1 MNVSELQ
8 REIELTR
15 HELDETLEALHT
27 KVSPR
32 LRLRAAWDATQATS
46 LSAARS
52 GVGWA
57 IAHPFAVLGVAAAV
71 VFTVCFRSDLRR
83 LR

>member
-15 HELDETLEALHT
+15 HELDETLEALHA
-27 KVSPR
+27 KVSPS
-32 LRLRAAWDATQATS
+32 LRLRAAWDTTQATS
-46 LSAARS
+46 VSAVRS

-57 IAHPFAVLGVAAAV
+57 IAHPITVLGIAAAV
-71 VFTVCFRSDLRR
+71 VFTVSFRSDLRR